1 MSRGWMGI
9 PGGNNEQ
16 SQPPIGLPGTLFGGL
31 MPIYSSGTSVN
42 NERHKRLPCLKTF
55 GKAKNTSLGGKEA
68 QRALTCECCGLE
80 HVKQELF
87 VMLFALAAWAVGL
100 TWSVGVV
107 GCQCSTSWAMG
118 NPIRTR
124 HTECLLYC
132 EHFDR
137 WSHLSSFPGPL
148 EPLCCYLKLM
158 WQRVKAGSYP

>member
-1 MSRGWMGI
+1 
-9 PGGNNEQ
+9 
-16 SQPPIGLPGTLFGGL
+16 
-31 MPIYSSGTSVN
+31 MPIYLSGTSVN
-42 NERHKRLPCLKTF
+42 NERHKNFWKSKKYVFR
-55 GKAKNTSLGGKEA
+55 GGKEA
-68 QRALTCECCGLE
+68 QRALTCQCCGLE

-124 HTECLLYC
+124 HTKCLLYC

-137 WSHLSSFPGPL
+137 
-148 EPLCCYLKLM
+148 
-158 WQRVKAGSYP
+158 